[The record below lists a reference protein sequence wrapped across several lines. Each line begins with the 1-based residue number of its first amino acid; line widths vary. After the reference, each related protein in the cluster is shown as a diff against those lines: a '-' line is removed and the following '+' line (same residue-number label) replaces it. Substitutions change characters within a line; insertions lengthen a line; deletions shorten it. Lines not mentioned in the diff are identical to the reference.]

1 LTRDEYLADKPKP
14 EPYAG
19 PEKDNAAYDQWERE
33 ASIAAKARRA
43 ARKKKQKT
51 KYQGVHS

>member
-1 LTRDEYLADKPKP
+1 MTRDEYLADKPKP